1 MPDVNKKAIKNEL
14 KLDDA
19 QLQNDEDNVIS
30 QLHVQLDKH
39 A

>member
-14 KLDDA
+14 KLDDT

-30 QLHVQLDKH
+30 
-39 A
+39 